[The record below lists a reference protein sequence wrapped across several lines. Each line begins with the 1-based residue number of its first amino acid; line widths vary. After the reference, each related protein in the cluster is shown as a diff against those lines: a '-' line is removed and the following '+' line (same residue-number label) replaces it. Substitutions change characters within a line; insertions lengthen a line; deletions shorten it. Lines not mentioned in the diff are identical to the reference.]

1 LEPHHHV
8 HISTGFLFVLMLA
21 LVALIV
27 AVGFAI
33 YLARKPKWVEHV
45 ERCSHTRFIDPEAEA
60 TPYVRSVSSVGRQF
74 SVPNQMGQTVSSAPR
89 TTGYMHADPVQAYSR
104 TTVPEPRQHCTA
116 PYTPPYTPPIQ
127 NDRLFEGILLG
138 ELMGSSH
145 GSTTVI
151 ESAPS
156 YPSSSD
162 SFSSGSDSSGFS
174 YDSGS
179 SSSDSGG
186 FSFDW

>member
-1 LEPHHHV
+1 MEPHHHV

-33 YLARKPKWVEHV
+33 YLARKPKVIERV
-45 ERCSHTRFIDPEAEA
+45 ERVSQTRFIEPEADDR
-60 TPYVRSVSSVGRQF
+60 PYVRSVSSVGAYRAPPRQVD
-74 SVPNQMGQTVSSAPR
+74 STVAP
-89 TTGYMHADPVQAYSR
+89 PVRAYSR
-104 TTVPEPRQHCTA
+104 TAVPEPRQHYTA
-116 PYTPPYTPPIQ
+116 PYTPPYTPPVQ
-127 NDRLFEGILLG
+127 SDRLFEGILLG

-156 YPSSSD
+156 YPLSSD

-186 FSFDW
+186 FSCDW

>member
-1 LEPHHHV
+1 MEPHHHV

-27 AVGFAI
+27 AIGFAI
-33 YLARKPKWVEHV
+33 YLARKPKVIERV
-45 ERCSHTRFIDPEAEA
+45 ERVSQMRSIEPEAEA
-60 TPYVRSVSSVGRQF
+60 VPYVRSASSVGAFRTPHRQ
-74 SVPNQMGQTVSSAPR
+74 VNPTVSP
-89 TTGYMHADPVQAYSR
+89 PVHSYSR
-104 TTVPEPRQHCTA
+104 ASVPEPRHHYTA
-116 PYTPPYTPPIQ
+116 PYTPPYTPPVQ
-127 NDRLFEGILLG
+127 SDRLFEGILLG

-156 YPSSSD
+156 YSSSSD
-162 SFSSGSDSSGFS
+162 SFSSGSDSGGFS

-186 FSFDW
+186 FDCSW